1 MRRNLIPLRITKQD
15 NQMKFDDIRSR
26 LTYQFM
32 MLVVAILLLFSV
44 GVYFFSKL
52 YLEKRFFK
60 RLEDRAVT
68 TTTLLFDLQ
77 AANTT
82 IMKLVHVS
90 DKELLNDEQ
99 ISIYN
104 EATKQLIFSTSQAH
118 RLPIL
123 DLIEQKKGS
132 TKAIHTQVG
141 DYQVFAVSIKDKQI
155 NYWVVVAAI
164 DRIGADALA
173 DLRRILVV
181 MVLIGVLLLGLSG
194 WVFAG
199 RALAPMSSIVHQV
212 NEIFPANVTRRVEHS
227 NKTDEIG
234 VLVATFNQLLDRIEE
249 ALTMQKLFIANVSHE
264 LKNPLTKIFSQVEIA
279 LMQPRSQEE
288 YQHSLQSLQE
298 DTKTLVQLTNTL
310 LDLANTV
317 GSTNN
322 INLVPIRLDELLWDT
337 KSQMQKWNS
346 DYQVKL
352 NFLEFPDNEESLTIL
367 GNEASLKVLFMNLMD
382 NACKFSDNK
391 TVVINFTATATIIR
405 VALVNTGSMIPKAD
419 FPYIFNPFYRSNAT
433 AKGVKGHGVGLAIVA
448 QIVKVHSATIEV
460 FSDKNA
466 TTFLVQFDSI
476 K

>member
-1 MRRNLIPLRITKQD
+1 
-15 NQMKFDDIRSR
+15 MKTDDIRSR

-32 MLVVAILLLFSV
+32 ALVVAILLLFSI

-77 AANTT
+77 AASTT
-82 IMKLVHVS
+82 IMKLVNVS
-90 DKELLNDEQ
+90 DKELLNDER
-99 ISIYN
+99 ISIYK
-104 EATKQLIFSTSQAH
+104 ETTKQLVFSTEQEQN
-118 RLPIL
+118 LPIL
-123 DLIEQKKGS
+123 SFIEKQKGA
-132 TKAIHTQVG
+132 TTAIHTHFG
-141 DYQVFAVSIKDKQI
+141 EYQVFAVAITHNQE
-155 NYWVVVAAI
+155 NYWVIVAAI
-164 DRIGADALA
+164 DRIGAEALA

-194 WVFAG
+194 WFFAG
-199 RALAPMSSIVHQV
+199 RALAPMSTIVYQV
-212 NEIFPANVTRRVEHS
+212 NEIFPANVTQRVAYS

-264 LKNPLTKIFSQVEIA
+264 LKNPLTKIFSQVELA
-279 LMQPRSQEE
+279 LMQPRSTSE

-317 GSTNN
+317 GSSESM
-322 INLVPIRLDELLWDT
+322 IMSAIRLDELLWDA
-337 KSQMQKWNS
+337 KSQMQKWHS

-352 NFLEFPDNEESLTIL
+352 NFIEFPDDEESLIIS
-367 GNEASLKVLFMNLMD
+367 GNEAALKVLFMNLMD

-391 TVVINFTATATIIR
+391 TVSINFTATKTAICI
-405 VALVNTGSMIPKAD
+405 AFVNTGSMIPKVD

-433 AKGVKGHGVGLAIVA
+433 AQGIKGHGVGLAIVA
-448 QIVKVHSATIEV
+448 QLAKLHHATIEV
-460 FSDKNA
+460 FSDKVA
-466 TTFLVQFDSI
+466 TTFVVEFPI
-476 K
+476 Y